1 MSNDNNNNDNTNQNI
16 GATITYDSQD
26 ALNKAKAYQEKIAS
40 QLGYKLK
47 NRPFGTSEQKLGSL
61 NLKLQEAALGKASMP
76 FGSGFGGI
84 KTDPYLKNV
93 GSQYSG
99 WHRQNPV
106 NMDSSLDD
114 DAFVRGAYQSLLG
127 RDADQGGLDYWKSNL
142 ASGASRD
149 SVIANMKLG
158 SEYRNKFVSEAYK
171 NLLGRDAEA
180 EGLDYWSKALEGG
193 ATEDSIIQDIKRSSE
208 FGNYQQSLLTDKL
221 AAKTPTQILSET
233 YDDQIATYTR
243 ALQDAKDEVQGT
255 YGTAEDYAPLLTTDP
270 LIYTQDPEASPLA
283 SVNYLASV
291 DPAASSPG
299 MWAQALADAGKAALA
314 NVNISNLVDKFVD
327 SYL

>member
-1 MSNDNNNNDNTNQNI
+1 MSDDNDNKVGT
-16 GATITYDSQD
+16 TITYDSQD
-26 ALNKAKAYQEKIAS
+26 ALNKARSYQEKLAN

-47 NRPFGTSEQKLGSL
+47 SRPFSPDQQRLGSYQ
-61 NLKLQEAALGKASMP
+61 LKLREAALGKASMP

-114 DAFVRGAYQSLLG
+114 DAFLRGAYQSLLG
-127 RDADQGGLDYWKSNL
+127 RDPEQEGLDYWKANL

-149 SVIANMKLG
+149 SVIANMKRG
-158 SEYRNKFVSEAYK
+158 SEYRNKFVGEAYK

-233 YDDQIATYTR
+233 YDDQIATYSR
-243 ALQDAKDEVQGT
+243 ALQDAKDDVQGA
-255 YGTAEDYAPLLTTDP
+255 YGTAADYEPLLTNDP
-270 LIYTQDPEASPLA
+270 LIYTQDPDASAFSSL
-283 SVNYLASV
+283 NYLANID
-291 DPAASSPG
+291 DPDPSI
-299 MWAQALADAGKAALA
+299 WAKALGSAGKEALAGI
-314 NVNISNLVDKFVD
+314 NISDLVDRFVN
-327 SYL
+327 SLSS

>member
-1 MSNDNNNNDNTNQNI
+1 MSDDNNNDNTNQKI

-47 NRPFGTSEQKLGSL
+47 SRPFGPSEQRLGSL
-61 NLKLQEAALGKASMP
+61 NLKLREAALGKASMP
-76 FGSGFGGI
+76 FGSSSGGI

-93 GSQYSG
+93 GSQYAG

-106 NMDSSLDD
+106 NMDSSLND
-114 DAFVRGAYQSLLG
+114 DAFLQGAYQSLFG
-127 RDADQGGLDYWKSNL
+127 RAPDQAGFDYWKADL
-142 ASGASRD
+142 AKGSSRD
-149 SVIANMKLG
+149 SVIANMKLS
-158 SEYRNKFVSEAYK
+158 SEYKDKFVNEAYK
-171 NLLGRDAEA
+171 NLLGRDAEPG
-180 EGLDYWSKALEGG
+180 GLDYWSKALTAA
-193 ATEDSIIQDIKRSSE
+193 ATEASIIRDIKRSSE

-243 ALQDAKDEVQGT
+243 ALQDAKDEVQGA

-270 LIYTQDPEASPLA
+270 LIYTQDPEASSLA

-299 MWAQALADAGKAALA
+299 IWAQALADAGKAALA

-327 SYL
+327 SYI